1 MLSPPNFPD
10 AKIKEN
16 NAVPST
22 TQIMASAFEFNRLFR
37 KAITFNGFNRNSCQ
51 IGALHCKFDF

>member
-22 TQIMASAFEFNRLFR
+22 TQIIASAFEFNRLFR
-37 KAITFNGFNRNSCQ
+37 KALTFNGFSVNSCQ
-51 IGALHCKFDF
+51 IDPPFCKFDF